1 MIRIGINP
9 NLVDTPLLISW
20 HGFLTFVSVA
30 VAVTLI
36 VRWARREEIDSD
48 TIYAV
53 AVWAVIGGIIGA
65 RLVHVID
72 RWDYYGQNPGQIL
85 AVWRG
90 GIGLWGAILFGFA
103 GGAAYVW
110 GRQLLGRIYAGQTM
124 QWFKRLAPDRI
135 GEGYLKGHMYAKFKD
150 VSVGRLADLTA
161 PALLITQSIGRI
173 GDIINGEH
181 FAERTSLPWG
191 FIYNHPT
198 TIRLYD
204 FQGMSSFLPTHPVAV
219 YEIIW
224 NMLVLGFI
232 WTLRG
237 RLAPPGML
245 FAVYL
250 LLYALGRFFI
260 QFLRLDRVW
269 FGGLQEAH
277 IIALIVL
284 AITVIVLASKARWI
298 KKVPASTARR
308 GRQARARR

>member
-9 NLVDTPLLISW
+9 NLIDSPFLISW
-20 HGFLTFVSVA
+20 HGFLTFVAVA

-36 VRWARREEIDSD
+36 VRWARREGIDSD
-48 TIYAV
+48 TIYAT
-53 AVWAVIGGIIGA
+53 AVWGVIGGIIGA
-65 RLVHVID
+65 RLIHVID
-72 RWDYYGQNPGQIL
+72 FWDVYGQNPALIL
-85 AVWRG
+85 QVWRG

-103 GGAAYVW
+103 GGASYVW

-124 QWFKRLAPDRI
+124 HWFKRLVPDRI
-135 GEGYLKGHMYAKFKD
+135 AEGYLKGHMYAKFKD
-150 VSVGRLADLTA
+150 ASVGRLADLTA
-161 PALLITQSIGRI
+161 PALLIAQSIGRI

-181 FAERTSLPWG
+181 FSERTGLPWG

-204 FQGMSSFLPTHPVAV
+204 FQGMSSFLPTHPVVV

-250 LLYALGRFFI
+250 MLYALGRFFI

-277 IIALIVL
+277 VIALIVL
-284 AITVIVLASKARWI
+284 AITVIILASKAKWV